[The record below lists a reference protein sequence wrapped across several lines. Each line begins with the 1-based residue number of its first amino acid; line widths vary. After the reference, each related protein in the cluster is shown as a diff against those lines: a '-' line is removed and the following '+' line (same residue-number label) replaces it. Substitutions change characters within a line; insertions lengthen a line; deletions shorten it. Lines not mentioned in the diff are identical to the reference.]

1 MQGGDSNTLVR
12 RGKKKQGFMEEH
24 YWYVHSIAFKV

>member
-12 RGKKKQGFMEEH
+12 RRNKKQGLKEEH
-24 YWYVHSIAFKV
+24 YWYVNSIAFKV